1 MCKPIKLCS
10 TGNTSF
16 VFRLVSF
23 TALFFLFSCSQQDPA
38 IEQVETFIVE
48 SEIDNAKVGWKIN
61 GLPKP
66 PQLIFSPDSKYLW
79 NLQTNLGNISI
90 ELKAKESPYHVSS
103 TIYLTTLGFY
113 DDLTFHR
120 IIPRFMAQGGDPV
133 GAGVGGP
140 GYYYMGEYDS
150 DLSHNKAGMLSM
162 ANSGANTDGSQFFL
176 TFKATP
182 HLDGRHT
189 IFGEVIEGFDTLKL
203 IEKEGTRSGKT
214 KTVVKILKATIDVQ

>member
-1 MCKPIKLCS
+1 MCKPIKSLLEK
-10 TGNTSF
+10 NMNL

-23 TALFFLFSCSQQDPA
+23 AALFFLFSCSQQDPA

-48 SEIDNAKVGWKIN
+48 SEIDNTKVGWKIN
-61 GLPKP
+61 GLPRP
-66 PQLIFSPDSKYLW
+66 PQLIFSPESKYFW
-79 NLQTNLGNISI
+79 NLQTSLGNISI
-90 ELKAKESPYHVSS
+90 ELKANESPYHVSS

-113 DDLTFHR
+113 DDLIFHR
-120 IIPRFMAQGGDPV
+120 IIPGFMAQGGDPV
-133 GAGVGGP
+133 GVGVGGP
-140 GYYYMGEYDS
+140 GYYYMGEFDS

-214 KTVVKILKATIDVQ
+214 KTVVKILKATIDVK